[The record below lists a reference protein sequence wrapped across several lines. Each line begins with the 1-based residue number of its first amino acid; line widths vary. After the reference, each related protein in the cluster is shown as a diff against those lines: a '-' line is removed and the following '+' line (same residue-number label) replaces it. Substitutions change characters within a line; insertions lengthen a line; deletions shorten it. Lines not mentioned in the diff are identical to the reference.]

1 MEDDIRTPDKS
12 FKDRLV
18 SDYEEQFID
27 NEFMDIDPDLNDA
40 IVQSRIE
47 YEEKLIQE
55 QINNHRRQLF
65 NKLEIQLNYMLL
77 QNDDYT
83 NFFVECLKHEYNKY
97 LDGKCIYIFLFKS
110 HYHYLKKFLDE
121 LYIMPKKRNRNS
133 KIDEDLYTLINEKL
147 KNY

>member
-83 NFFVECLKHEYNKY
+83 NFFVECLK
-97 LDGKCIYIFLFKS
+97 
-110 HYHYLKKFLDE
+110 
-121 LYIMPKKRNRNS
+121 
-133 KIDEDLYTLINEKL
+133 
-147 KNY
+147 